1 MSNFLR
7 GSKITGTGHYCPE
20 RVLTNFDLEKM
31 VDTSDEWIV
40 TRSGI
45 RERRIAAPDEATS
58 DLSVAAAR
66 AALESAGVRPDELDG
81 IVLGTVCG
89 DMVFPATSCLVQDRI
104 GATKAAAFDLNAA
117 CSGFIFGLGTAH
129 ALISSGRMDKV
140 LVIGV
145 EVLSKL
151 TDWTDRATCVLFGDG
166 AGAVVLEPAEPGTGI
181 LGTYMKSDGALAD
194 LLHLPAGG
202 TRNPA
207 SLETIARRD
216 HFIKMKGDGVFKYA
230 VRAMEDAAI
239 HVLEQANLSIESL
252 DLVIPHQANI
262 RIIDAVKTR
271 LGLPDDKVLANI
283 DRYGNTSSA
292 SIPIALDEA
301 VREGKLK
308 RGDLVLLVAFGGG
321 LTWGAVL
328 LRYV

>member
-1 MSNFLR
+1 
-7 GSKITGTGHYCPE
+7 
-20 RVLTNFDLEKM
+20 M

-66 AALESAGVRPDELDG
+66 AALESAGVQPDELDG
-81 IVLGTVCG
+81 IIVGTVCG
-89 DMVFPATSCLVQDRI
+89 DMIFPATSCLVQDRI

-129 ALISSGRMDKV
+129 ALISCGRMDKV

-166 AGAVVLEPAEPGTGI
+166 AGAVVLEPGEPGTGI
-181 LGTYMKSDGALAD
+181 LGTYMKSDGALAE
-194 LLHLPAGG
+194 LLYLPAGG

-239 HVLEQANLSIESL
+239 HVLEQANVSIDDL

-262 RIIDAVKTR
+262 RIIDAVQAR
-271 LGLPDDKVLANI
+271 LGLPDGKVLANI
-283 DRYGNTSSA
+283 EKYGNTSSA

-301 VREGKLK
+301 VRNGRLK
-308 RGDLVLLVAFGGG
+308 RGDLVLLVSFGGG

>member
-1 MSNFLR
+1 LSNFLR